1 MSQICFT
8 SEECD
13 IIISLSE
20 ELQKHHSSEWWMG
33 DKTDYFAWHIEKNEG
48 NKGIFDRITLFLDK
62 RTNFILLK
70 DITTIH
76 LQNVKEGNGFE
87 PHIDKHSEYNIGV
100 CLNTEY
106 EGGELICHDHKLY
119 IPKIKGLIY
128 SFYGTQLHEV
138 KKVLSGER
146 WSLIAFLDNTIIE
159 RKKGLI

>member
-1 MSQICFT
+1 MSQVFFT
-8 SEECD
+8 DNECD
-13 IIISLSE
+13 EIISLSTK
-20 ELQKHHSSEWWMG
+20 LKTHHSSEWWMG
-33 DKTDYFAWHIEKNEG
+33 DKTSYFAWHIEKNEET
-48 NKGIFDRITLFLDK
+48 KWIFDRLTLFLSK
-62 RTNFILLK
+62 NTNFKVLK
-70 DITTIH
+70 DIDMIH
-76 LQNVKEGNGFE
+76 LQNVKQGHGFE

-100 CLNTEY
+100 CLNIDY
-106 EGGELICHDHKLY
+106 EGGELICHDYKLY